1 MREIQYVLLD
11 PTGNRTILVET
22 SIPAGDQPRIAEKL
36 MELEPTAEQVGFF
49 SINGGRTC
57 LRMAGGEFCGN
68 ATMSAAALTVINQGI
83 ADGTVYVTVAGTPAP
98 VAVSVKQLSDGSLQ
112 GTVTMPQP
120 VRISTETFPDGETF
134 PVVRFDGICH
144 VIVESPLSRGR
155 AERIAPEWC
164 RYLNTDAL
172 GIMLFDRESQ
182 MLSPLVYVTEPE
194 TLFWEH
200 SCASGTTAV
209 GAFLAAQEG
218 SVSASLKQ
226 PGGTLHIEKDK
237 DGSLRLTGTVRLLG
251 RHIANIAD

>member
-11 PTGNRTILVET
+11 PTGNRTILVE
-22 SIPAGDQPRIAEKL
+22 SSVPIAEQPRIAAKL

-68 ATMSAAALTVINQGI
+68 AAMSAAALTAMDRGI
-83 ADGTVYVTVAGTPAP
+83 DDRTVYVTVTGTPDP
-98 VAVSVKQLSDGSLQ
+98 VAVSVKRLSDGSLQ

-120 VRISTETFPDGETF
+120 VRIGTETFPDGEAF
-134 PVVRFDGICH
+134 PVVHFDGICH
-144 VIVESPLSRGR
+144 VIAEAPLSRER
-155 AERIAPEWC
+155 AEMLAPYWC

-172 GIMLFDRESQ
+172 GIMLFDREEQ
-182 MLSPLVYVTEPE
+182 TLSPLVYVTVPE

-209 GAFLAAQEG
+209 GAFLAAQ
-218 SVSASLKQ
+218 SARVSLSLKQ
-226 PGGTLHIEKDK
+226 PGGTLHIETD
-237 DGSLRLTGTVRLLG
+237 DEGRLLLTGTVRLLC
-251 RHIANIAD
+251 RHTVNIED